1 LSTRSKKTD
10 QHLFSIELKSKDFIK
25 NLALQTNEA
34 GEVLIEGFLGKL
46 ENLNLT
52 EGLMLEIN
60 GVNGSLKMDLTEVE
74 LERLLSKGAY
84 IRKGHDEGE
93 NEK

>member
-1 LSTRSKKTD
+1 MGKSKKAD
-10 QHLFSIELKSKDFIK
+10 EHLFSIELKSSDFIK
-25 NLALQTNEA
+25 NLALQTSEA
-34 GEVLIEGFLGKL
+34 GKVLIEGFLGKL
-46 ENLNLT
+46 ENLSLT

-60 GVNGSLKMDLTEVE
+60 GINGSLKMDLTEAE

-84 IRKGHDEGE
+84 IRKTQGEGE